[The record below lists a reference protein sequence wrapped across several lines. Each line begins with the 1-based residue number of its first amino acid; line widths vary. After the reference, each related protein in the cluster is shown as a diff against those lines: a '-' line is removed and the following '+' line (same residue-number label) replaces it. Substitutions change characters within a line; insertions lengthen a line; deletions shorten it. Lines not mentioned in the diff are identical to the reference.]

1 MQSRFASQTIFLSRF
16 RISSYR
22 LLFILFTRSYNLAE
36 ATEEGVA
43 KDDSQETYKYYFQLC
58 QSSYSG
64 EYAAMNNQCSF
75 DLISQDELRSSGSR
89 LGYRMMWKR
98 LLHKYKVAVPRLECR
113 Q

>member
-1 MQSRFASQTIFLSRF
+1 MQSRFAYQTIFLSRF

-43 KDDSQETYKYYFQLC
+43 KDDSQETYKQLC

-64 EYAAMNNQCSF
+64 EYAVMNNQCSF
-75 DLISQDELRSSGSR
+75 DLISQVGLRRLCGHKGFRLYASEKGAQCSR
-89 LGYRMMWKR
+89 SLWVITAFG
-98 LLHKYKVAVPRLECR
+98 
-113 Q
+113 